1 MSGIKKEILERIFP
15 DYISAK
21 ATVDSYSNYELYLVR
36 DNLPNT
42 VDELGDCILK
52 EVQWDI
58 LGTLFSR
65 FIDDWD
71 HFYEEFEGELMDY
84 CNDATLIRY
93 NYGNKSYTI
102 SKDDIID
109 ACRDLVRESIG
120 YSLNEDVDFRDVI
133 ADLNEFYPIKFCE
146 A

>member
-1 MSGIKKEILERIFP
+1 MTETREDILKRLLPGYKETKRALESHS
-15 DYISAK
+15 D
-21 ATVDSYSNYELYLVR
+21 YELYLVR
-36 DNLPNT
+36 DNLPDT
-42 VDELGDCILK
+42 VDELGDRILK

-58 LGTLFSR
+58 IGTLFSR

-71 HFYEEFEGELMDY
+71 DFYGEFEAELMDY
-84 CNDATLIRY
+84 CNDVTLIRY
-93 NYGNKSYTI
+93 NYKNESYTI

-109 ACRDLVRESIG
+109 ACRDLVRESTR

-133 ADLNEFYPIKFCE
+133 VDLNEFYPIKFCE